1 MRIRV
6 KAGVALVSA
15 IAIGV
20 PLGAATAA
28 SAATAPITVKCE
40 GVNNDVAGVV
50 SGSNK
55 TSREILALAGSIVGL
70 PSLPPFPT
78 TVTSDAPEKVLL
90 NSGER
95 EVTLTYNI
103 GVPAQIAALL
113 RDQLKVSS
121 ITAIDTVAG
130 VRATATGVDV
140 SVSAKAPDTPLNLSD
155 PSANI
160 TVTMKV
166 KVPSTSPGRIFF
178 RPTPVSMKLKIDG
191 KIEGVA
197 TVDTAT
203 LECTTGGVIASTVV
217 QVNGTP
223 STPALID
230 GGTVVGGQTVT
241 IPLLG
246 RSDFL
251 PDDGN
256 PILPDTL
263 RITKGEG
270 GAYLQNGQ
278 LIQPTTAAGGQC
290 TNEVE
295 LCAPARINPD
305 TPGLNELQS
314 LKFPSPYP
322 VKDGFGLFNPHP
334 LGMKL
339 SFNGET
345 TAEIPLSTKVLGNEG
360 LGAFLA
366 PSAGT
371 IRKALEDLPSIE
383 PGDIR
388 VTRVSD
394 LEYTFEF
401 TGRLAE
407 SDQGEIKLADWR
419 TQLDYSAYNAI
430 FAAIKGLTGG
440 GSSGGDGGGTGGP
453 STPDPSSTTL
463 NLDELTAQLQSGAI
477 TPDEYFAKFASALK
491 NSLIKSLPIADILD
505 ALTELFPQP
514 PVIDADLRKGEPTIK
529 GGSTGLLCTS
539 FLVQTV
545 ATPNDDVVAQAPRT
559 GGPCKVTGRTV
570 KVRVKTVRTVKG
582 KKRTSYRTVK
592 VVRTAKSGN
601 CGQAIVLKSGK
612 LTIKDLAIGGA
623 KPTSQP
629 KKVTITVTAKG
640 VTGKATKTLTVS
652 SKTAAASGEVV
663 LPASLAGAKRITV
676 RISGSGVAA
685 QSRTLLPV

>member
-1 MRIRV
+1 
-6 KAGVALVSA
+6 
-15 IAIGV
+15 
-20 PLGAATAA
+20 
-28 SAATAPITVKCE
+28 
-40 GVNNDVAGVV
+40 
-50 SGSNK
+50 
-55 TSREILALAGSIVGL
+55 
-70 PSLPPFPT
+70 
-78 TVTSDAPEKVLL
+78 
-90 NSGER
+90 
-95 EVTLTYNI
+95 
-103 GVPAQIAALL
+103 
-113 RDQLKVSS
+113 
-121 ITAIDTVAG
+121 
-130 VRATATGVDV
+130 
-140 SVSAKAPDTPLNLSD
+140 
-155 PSANI
+155 
-160 TVTMKV
+160 
-166 KVPSTSPGRIFF
+166 
-178 RPTPVSMKLKIDG
+178 
-191 KIEGVA
+191 
-197 TVDTAT
+197 
-203 LECTTGGVIASTVV
+203 
-217 QVNGTP
+217 
-223 STPALID
+223 
-230 GGTVVGGQTVT
+230 
-241 IPLLG
+241 
-246 RSDFL
+246 
-251 PDDGN
+251 
-256 PILPDTL
+256 
-263 RITKGEG
+263 
-270 GAYLQNGQ
+270 
-278 LIQPTTAAGGQC
+278 
-290 TNEVE
+290 
-295 LCAPARINPD
+295 
-305 TPGLNELQS
+305 
-314 LKFPSPYP
+314 
-322 VKDGFGLFNPHP
+322 
-334 LGMKL
+334 MKL